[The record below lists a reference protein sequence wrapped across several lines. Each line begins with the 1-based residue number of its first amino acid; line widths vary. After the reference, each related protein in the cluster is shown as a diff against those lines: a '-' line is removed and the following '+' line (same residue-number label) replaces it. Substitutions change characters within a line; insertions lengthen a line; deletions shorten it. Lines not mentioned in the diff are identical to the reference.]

1 MGDYSEVTAYLD
13 RVVPY
18 LYNLLPPA
26 SDGGRFRIYVDFKDS
41 VLAAG
46 TQMSLKATTPLVR
59 LVKVNQLTTDT
70 VRLVADIPG
79 AYPYAPVFIDN
90 PPRLIIRV
98 AKESDKLPP
107 MDADAPPSPRP
118 PPKAKSKP
126 AKGPASSMARQLGL
140 SVRKIVIDPGHGGKD
155 GGAAAYGIK
164 EKDIV
169 LGVALSLK
177 KKLEARLG
185 LEVVLTRSTDRFVTL
200 DRRTKIANDEKADLF
215 ISIHANAND
224 LSKVE
229 GLETYLLNFT
239 DDPASMAVA
248 ARENS
253 GSGSSMAELRDLVQK
268 IATNTRVAESRVLA
282 KAIHSSTVAS
292 IRKSRK
298 VRDLGVKEAAFLVLA
313 NVNVPAVLIEMGFVT
328 NQNEAKL
335 LATQA
340 YQDRITDGIVDGLK
354 AYLEGLP

>member
-1 MGDYSEVTAYLD
+1 M
-13 RVVPY
+13 
-18 LYNLLPPA
+18 
-26 SDGGRFRIYVDFKDS
+26 
-41 VLAAG
+41 
-46 TQMSLKATTPLVR
+46 
-59 LVKVNQLTTDT
+59 
-70 VRLVADIPG
+70 
-79 AYPYAPVFIDN
+79 
-90 PPRLIIRV
+90 
-98 AKESDKLPP
+98 
-107 MDADAPPSPRP
+107 
-118 PPKAKSKP
+118 
-126 AKGPASSMARQLGL
+126 
-140 SVRKIVIDPGHGGKD
+140 
-155 GGAAAYGIK
+155 
-164 EKDIV
+164 
-169 LGVALSLK
+169 
-177 KKLEARLG
+177 
-185 LEVVLTRSTDRFVTL
+185 LTRSTDRFVTL

-253 GSGSSMAELRDLVQK
+253 GSGSSMAELRDLVQN